1 MLFKKKCRTFFKNK
15 IESELGDVEGILEA
29 KVDLEN
35 KSGKFKYDSASKVT
49 PDSIV
54 KTIKDLG
61 FTAKLVTN
69 LFEFN

>member
-1 MLFKKKCRTFFKNK
+1 
-15 IESELGDVEGILEA
+15 VEGILEA

-61 FTAKLVTN
+61 FTAKLVIN
-69 LFEFN
+69 LFDFN